1 MNIIESLFGRAK
13 TPAERLRIHQRSLQK
28 AQRELEREKSKL
40 EQQEKKL
47 IADIKTNARNGQMN
61 ACKIMAKDLIRT
73 RRYISK
79 FSGMVT
85 QLKAVSLRLQTL
97 RSNNQMAEAMKGAGK
112 AMAMMSRQMNVP
124 QVQKILQDFEME
136 SAKMDMKEE
145 MMGDAIDGA
154 MEEDGEEEEEAG
166 DKILEEVLAEIGISV
181 GQQLGDAPTSLP
193 PTSLTEPGDR
203 TAVAMGEGGQSS
215 SSGGGEVDALQARL
229 DKLRKD

>member
-1 MNIIESLFGRAK
+1 
-13 TPAERLRIHQRSLQK
+13 
-28 AQRELEREKSKL
+28 
-40 EQQEKKL
+40 
-47 IADIKTNARNGQMN
+47 
-61 ACKIMAKDLIRT
+61 
-73 RRYISK
+73 
-79 FSGMVT
+79 
-85 QLKAVSLRLQTL
+85 
-97 RSNNQMAEAMKGAGK
+97 
-112 AMAMMSRQMNVP
+112 MMSRQMNVP

-181 GQQLGDAPTSLP
+181 GQQVRFHAFPDFARHLANSRVPCPQLGDAPTSLP